1 MARLT
6 DRRQLTDRWSK
17 SRVTPK
23 LPPKAATAGLSV
35 HLGDFFMASETK
47 PNFLLAFLVGGLV
60 SGVIDIFTAI
70 FTFHMTPEM
79 FGRLLSAGWLGREA
93 VKGGGPQI
101 MALGFAS
108 HLGIAVIDALIFC
121 FFAARVPE
129 MRRHWL
135 VAGLVFGLCVYAVM
149 NAIVIPF
156 SALGPSKAPFN
167 PTMTII
173 NILEH
178 MTLFALPIAYSARR
192 FLGKPA

>member
-1 MARLT
+1 
-6 DRRQLTDRWSK
+6 
-17 SRVTPK
+17 
-23 LPPKAATAGLSV
+23 
-35 HLGDFFMASETK
+35 MASETK

-60 SGVIDIFTAI
+60 SGFIDIFTAI
-70 FTFHMTPEM
+70 FSFHMTPDM
-79 FGRLLSAGWLGREA
+79 FGRLLAAGWVGRA
-93 VKGGGPQI
+93 AAKAGGTEI
-101 MALGFAS
+101 IALGYAS
-108 HLGIAVIDALIFC
+108 HMGIAVIDALIFC

-135 VAGLVFGLCVYAVM
+135 IAGLVFGLCVFAVM

-167 PTMTII
+167 PQITII
-173 NILEH
+173 NLLEH